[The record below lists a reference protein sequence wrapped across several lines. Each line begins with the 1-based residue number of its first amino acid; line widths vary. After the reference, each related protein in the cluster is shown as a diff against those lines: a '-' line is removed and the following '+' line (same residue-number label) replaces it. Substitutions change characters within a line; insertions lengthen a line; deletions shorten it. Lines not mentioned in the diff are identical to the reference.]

1 MRDKRVEDNA
11 DAAVARI
18 AARQHGVVTVRQL
31 RAAGLT
37 KSAIGRRVAAG
48 RLYPIFRGV
57 YAVGHT
63 GLSNEGRWM
72 AAVLACG
79 DGAVLSHRSAAELW
93 AMLKPV
99 SGPVHV
105 TVPVAGGRRKRDGI
119 CIHRSP
125 YLTSAVTTR
134 RNGIAV
140 TKPHRTIADLRRTE
154 KPSVVR
160 RAIRQAEFDRR
171 PIGDQGHETQ
181 GTWSDVE
188 ARFLR
193 LCRRHRLPEPEV
205 NVRIGRF
212 TVDFLW
218 RQEGLVVETDS
229 YRTHGGYQAFQD
241 DRARDNE
248 LVGLG
253 LEVLRFT
260 DLRIDNEAAVVAGL
274 IRRRLNERGLTRW
287 SRYAGQTRQ

>member
-1 MRDKRVEDNA
+1 MRDKRVEDSR
-11 DAAVARI
+11 DAAVARV
-18 AARQHGVVTVRQL
+18 AARQHGVITVRQL

-37 KSAIGRRVAAG
+37 KSAIGRRVVAG

-57 YAVGHT
+57 YAVGHA

-79 DGAVLSHRSAAELW
+79 AGAVLSHRSAAELW
-93 AMLKPV
+93 GMLKPV
-99 SGPVHV
+99 AGPVHV

-125 YLTSAVTTR
+125 YLTSAVTRR
-134 RNGIAV
+134 RNGITV
-140 TKPHRTIADLRRTE
+140 TAPERTIADLKRVVA
-154 KPSVVR
+154 PSVLR

-171 PIGDQGHETQ
+171 AIGDQGQRTQ
-181 GTWSDVE
+181 GTRSDLE
-188 ARFLR
+188 RRFLR

-205 NVRIGRF
+205 NVKVGRF

-241 DRARDNE
+241 DRDRDNE
-248 LVGLG
+248 LTALG

-260 DLRIDNEAAVVAGL
+260 DLRIDNEPAAVAGL
-274 IRRRLNERGLTRW
+274 ICRRLDARRLTR
-287 SRYAGQTRQ
+287 